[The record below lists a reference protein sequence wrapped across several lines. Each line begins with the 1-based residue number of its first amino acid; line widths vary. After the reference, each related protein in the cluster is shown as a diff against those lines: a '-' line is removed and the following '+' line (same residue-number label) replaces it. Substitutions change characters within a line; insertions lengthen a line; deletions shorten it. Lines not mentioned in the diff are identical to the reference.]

1 MRPAGRPSRQ
11 ATRTGRPA
19 HRGSRR
25 LRYATFCSGVE
36 GVSLAWEP
44 LGFVPVFFSE
54 IEAFPSAVLAHHWP
68 RVPNLGDMT
77 RVAGR
82 PYRGLVDILWGST
95 PCQAFSFA
103 GLRRGLGDGRGQLT
117 LAFAQRVEEI
127 DPTYVCW
134 ENVKGVLSDKNNA
147 FGCLLGALAGEDVPL
162 FPPGK
167 AWPHA
172 GYVLGPTRTVAWRLF
187 DAQHGGVPQRRERV
201 FVVASSRNGADP
213 RDILFER
220 EGVRRDTPPGRPAA
234 AAVAAPTVN
243 GVGAGG
249 ADDGQAQAG
258 RRFAAFGD
266 SGECHSVDLT
276 NISLGEIAGTIDA
289 AMDRGNRGVAVI
301 CVTGDVTHALKG
313 EGADGSEDGTGRGNP
328 IIAFSAK
335 DYGADAMAD
344 LSPTLRAMGHAGSHA
359 NAGGQMAVA
368 YGASMRGREAGA
380 TLELAEEI
388 SAALRGASG
397 GGSRAMVLLAQVGTW
412 IGAKV
417 RRLTP
422 RECERLQ
429 GMPDDHTRVPF
440 RGRPA
445 DKCPDGPRYKSI
457 GNGLARPDVE
467 WIGARIARFHAA
479 RARP

>member
-1 MRPAGRPSRQ
+1 M
-11 ATRTGRPA
+11 
-19 HRGSRR
+19 
-25 LRYATFCSGVE
+25 
-36 GVSLAWEP
+36 
-44 LGFVPVFFSE
+44 
-54 IEAFPSAVLAHHWP
+54 
-68 RVPNLGDMT
+68 
-77 RVAGR
+77 
-82 PYRGLVDILWGST
+82 
-95 PCQAFSFA
+95 
-103 GLRRGLGDGRGQLT
+103 
-117 LAFAQRVEEI
+117 
-127 DPTYVCW
+127 
-134 ENVKGVLSDKNNA
+134 
-147 FGCLLGALAGEDVPL
+147 
-162 FPPGK
+162 
-167 AWPHA
+167 
-172 GYVLGPTRTVAWRLF
+172 
-187 DAQHGGVPQRRERV
+187 
-201 FVVASSRNGADP
+201 
-213 RDILFER
+213 
-220 EGVRRDTPPGRPAA
+220 
-234 AAVAAPTVN
+234 
-243 GVGAGG
+243 
-249 ADDGQAQAG
+249 
-258 RRFAAFGD
+258 
-266 SGECHSVDLT
+266 
-276 NISLGEIAGTIDA
+276 
-289 AMDRGNRGVAVI
+289 AVI

-412 IGAKV
+412 IGARV